1 MLNLRKE
8 SQHNLQAQIVDRE
21 LGLIAL
27 QLDSHRMPQSAVE
40 NRLEELVAELA
51 NGGAKRQQ
59 QVKVVGNV
67 KLNHAVELVYNLHA
81 LWWYPLLKLGRILV
95 EKGLVQGA
103 KLSKSLRLM
112 EARNGGIQLFVIT
125 YDSCHMEPPQ

>member
-1 MLNLRKE
+1 MLNLCKE

-27 QLDSHRMPQSAVE
+27 QLDPHRMPQSAVE

-59 QVKVVGNV
+59 QVEVVWSV

-81 LWWYPLLKLGRILV
+81 LWWYPLLKLGRIGV
-95 EKGLVQGA
+95 EKVLVQGA
-103 KLSKSLRLM
+103 KLSKGFRLM
-112 EARNGGIQLFVIT
+112 EARNGSIQLFVIS
-125 YDSCHMEPPQ
+125 YDRELL

>member
-1 MLNLRKE
+1 MLNLCKE

-27 QLDSHRMPQSAVE
+27 QLDPHRMPQSAVE

-59 QVKVVGNV
+59 QVEVVWSV
-67 KLNHAVELVYNLHA
+67 KLNHAVELAYNLHA
-81 LWWYPLLKLGRILV
+81 LWWYPLLKLGRIGV
-95 EKGLVQGA
+95 EKVLVQGA
-103 KLSKSLRLM
+103 KLSKGFRLM
-112 EARNGGIQLFVIT
+112 EARNGSIQLFVIS
-125 YDSCHMEPPQ
+125 YDRELL